1 MSLSTSITSLRTM
14 LDTAENEIKSLEL
27 GRKASSARARK
38 SLQNIKTASHVLR
51 KEITAH
57 TKSLP
62 TKSRTKKVEPEP
74 VVEPT
79 EPVVEPPTPKP
90 VKKKVTRPRK
100 IDPQE

>member
-62 TKSRTKKVEPEP
+62 TKSRSKKAVEPAE
-74 VVEPT
+74 
-79 EPVVEPPTPKP
+79 VVEPPTPEP
-90 VKKKVTRPRK
+90 KKRVSRSKK

>member
-1 MSLSTSITSLRTM
+1 MSLSDSITSLRTM

-62 TKSRTKKVEPEP
+62 TKSRSKKVEIEP
-74 VVEPT
+74 VAQIEL
-79 EPVVEPPTPKP
+79 VVEPPTPKP